1 VNQGSD
7 KGRIETKMKTNTV
20 TLSEEILKAIDQ
32 IMGEKTNRSE
42 FIETL
47 LREYLVRGIQEK
59 NKIAD
64 MEIINA
70 HSASLNEEAED
81 VLSYQAE

>member
-1 VNQGSD
+1 
-7 KGRIETKMKTNTV
+7 MKTNTV
-20 TLSEEILKAIDQ
+20 TLSEEILKAIDG
-32 IMGEKTNRSE
+32 IIGEKMNRSE

-47 LREYLVRGIQEK
+47 LREYLIRGIHGK
-59 NKIAD
+59 NKNAD

-81 VLSYQAE
+81 VLGYQAEL

>member
-1 VNQGSD
+1 
-7 KGRIETKMKTNTV
+7 MKTNTV

-47 LREYLVRGIQEK
+47 LREYLVRGIHEK

>member
-1 VNQGSD
+1 
-7 KGRIETKMKTNTV
+7 MKTNTV

>member
-1 VNQGSD
+1 
-7 KGRIETKMKTNTV
+7 MKTNTV

-47 LREYLVRGIQEK
+47 LREYLVRGIHEK

-81 VLSYQAE
+81 VLSYQAEL

>member
-1 VNQGSD
+1 
-7 KGRIETKMKTNTV
+7 MKTNTV

-42 FIETL
+42 FIEAL
-47 LREYLVRGIQEK
+47 LREYLVRGIHEK

-81 VLSYQAE
+81 VLSYQAEL